1 MTDKERKERKE
12 RKTRI
17 AAHNVALEEYL
28 ARFVPKDDRLADASG
43 PPAPGG
49 GDKRD

>member
-1 MTDKERKERKE
+1 MTDKEREAFKA
-12 RKTRI
+12 RI

-43 PPAPGG
+43 PPSPGNEA
-49 GDKRD
+49 KHE

>member
-1 MTDKERKERKE
+1 MTDKEREDFKA
-12 RKTRI
+12 RI
-17 AAHNVALEEYL
+17 AAHNAALEEYL

-49 GDKRD
+49 GDEHD